1 MASPDVIELDALTA
15 DVAAFEK
22 LAYPMTPP
30 TLADVMKYLREQMGE
45 TPKEISMRAGIALS
59 SWKHLENGK
68 NAPSFA
74 DARKLYAVGIPAGA
88 LLGANA
94 ESICAAT
101 NL

>member
-1 MASPDVIELDALTA
+1 MIELDALIA

-22 LAYPMTPP
+22 LAYPSRPP
-30 TLADVMKYLREQMGE
+30 TLTDVMKYLRKQMGE
-45 TPKEISMRAGIALS
+45 TKKEISMRAGMALS

-88 LLGANA
+88 LLGSNA
-94 ESICAAT
+94 ERTHGENNA
-101 NL
+101 